1 MACPDALAAAPPR
14 GAGQPAAA
22 VLSAGVREA
31 IRREVAQAG
40 GAEVVFFGRVDRDG
54 RVVEVEV
61 AARGN
66 MGAAPALV
74 SRADGHDVALHNHPG
89 GVLLPSDADLAVAVA
104 LAERG
109 VGTMIVSDD
118 AERVHVVVPPRRP
131 TSDPVDPEEVAR
143 LLGPGGPVARALGG
157 GFEARQGQVDMA
169 RRVAG
174 AFAGEQ
180 VALLEAG
187 TGTGKTFA
195 YLVPAALHALRNRER
210 VVVSTATIHLQEQ
223 VSRKD
228 VPLVRRALEGQ
239 EARGGR
245 PLPRLEAVVLKGRG
259 NYVSL
264 RRAEEAAGQDP
275 GLFGSDQERVEVERL
290 ARWARESAT
299 GDKGELTP
307 PPSADAWEHV
317 ESQADNCLRARCPRF
332 DACHYF
338 ESRRAAARAQL
349 VIVNHHLL
357 FSDLAAKE
365 TLGTWDAAVVLPPF
379 RRAILDEGH
388 HVEHVAGE
396 HFGQSASEHAVG
408 RALGRLLRRSGRK
421 GVLPGL
427 GASLARVRGDAAA
440 RLARE
445 VDEELLPLRE
455 AAGLEAEAAFAQ
467 VAAAVRAALP
477 PAERQSKEA
486 RLRLGPAHALLLRPL
501 LEAARGLAALGARVA
516 RLVESAEHAL
526 GEEPAPAA
534 NAAAAGVGALLREA
548 AAAGRRLTRAAEALE
563 TFGGDLAAHD
573 PVRWAE
579 VDRDRRGAD
588 RLTLRAVPLDT
599 GPLVRRAL
607 LEPMR
612 TVVLASA
619 TLTVEGRFDFLGR
632 GLGLPGLEG
641 RAVTAARIASP
652 FDYGRQALLAVP
664 ADVPL
669 PDRPE
674 FGDAVAHA
682 LLAAARLSRGRMF
695 ALFTSYGAL
704 TRAHRALEG
713 PLRREGLV
721 PLRQGE
727 GGRAQLLER
736 FRATPGAVLFGTDS
750 FWEGVD
756 VPGDRLV
763 LVAITRLPFRVPSEP
778 LQEARAEAVAR
789 RGGDPFHELQ
799 LPQAALKLTQGF
811 GRLIRTATD
820 RGAVLVLDR
829 RLVARGY
836 GRRFLESLPPVR
848 VAVEPLPRLL
858 ETLRPFVVRA

>member
-1 MACPDALAAAPPR
+1 MACPDALAARAR

-22 VLSAGVREA
+22 ALSAGVREA
-31 IRREVAQAG
+31 IRREVALAG
-40 GAEVVFFGRVDRDG
+40 GAEVVFFGAVDRDG

-61 AARGN
+61 ASRGH
-66 MGAAPALV
+66 MTAAPALV
-74 SRADGHDVALHNHPG
+74 ARADGHDVALHNHPG
-89 GVLLPSDADLAVAVA
+89 GVLLPSDADLAVAAA

-131 TSDPVDPEEVAR
+131 TSDPVDPDEVAA
-143 LLGPGGPVARALGG
+143 LLAPGGPIARALGR
-157 GFEARQGQVDMA
+157 GFEARAGQVDMG
-169 RRVAG
+169 RRVAR
-174 AFAGEQ
+174 AFADEQ

-239 EARGGR
+239 QARGGR

-264 RRAEEAAGQDP
+264 RRAEEAARQEA

-299 GDKGELTP
+299 GDKGELVP
-307 PPSADAWEHV
+307 PPSAEAWEHV
-317 ESQADNCLRARCPRF
+317 ESQADNCLRAACPRF
-332 DACHYF
+332 DACHYH

-379 RRAILDEGH
+379 RRALLDEGH
-388 HVEHVAGE
+388 HVEAVAGE
-396 HFGQSASEHAVG
+396 HFGLHASEHAVV
-408 RALGRLLRRSGRK
+408 RALGRLQRRQARR

-427 GASLARVRGDAAA
+427 VQALARLPGEAAA

-445 VDEELLPLRE
+445 VDDELAPLRE
-455 AAGLEAEAAFAQ
+455 VVGLEAEGAFLQ
-467 VAAAVRAALP
+467 VAAAVRQALP
-477 PAERQSKEA
+477 PAERQA
-486 RLRLGPAHALLLRPL
+486 RDGRLRLGSAHRELLRPL
-501 LEAARGLAALGARVA
+501 VEAAQGLGALAARVG
-516 RLVESAEHAL
+516 RLVESAENAL
-526 GEEPAPAA
+526 GEGGDGGRGPRGPAPG
-534 NAAAAGVGALLREA
+534 GVGALLREA
-548 AAAGRRLTRAAEALE
+548 AAAGRRLGRTADALRD
-563 TFGGDLAAHD
+563 FGGDLAQPD

-579 VDRDRRGAD
+579 VERDRRGVD

-619 TLTVEGRFDFLGR
+619 TLTVEGRFDFLER
-632 GLGLPGLEG
+632 GLGVPGLEG
-641 RAVTAARIASP
+641 RPVARARIASP

-664 ADVPL
+664 ADMPL

-674 FGDAVAHA
+674 FDQAVAGA
-682 LLAAARLSRGRMF
+682 LLEAARTSRGRMF

-778 LQEARAEAVAR
+778 LQEARAEAVTR

-811 GRLIRTATD
+811 GRLIRTAAD

-829 RLVARGY
+829 RLVARAY

-858 ETLRPFVVRA
+858 ETLRPFVV